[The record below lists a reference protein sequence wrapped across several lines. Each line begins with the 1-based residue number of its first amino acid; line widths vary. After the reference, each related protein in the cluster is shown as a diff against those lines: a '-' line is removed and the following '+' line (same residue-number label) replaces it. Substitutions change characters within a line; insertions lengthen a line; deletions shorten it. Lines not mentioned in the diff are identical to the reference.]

1 MKLTILSTCKSYL
14 KPLTLYLS
22 FFVAIT
28 ANATPT
34 LVWLKPIESDQK
46 MSGHS
51 IVSGSALE
59 LMKLVANNIENVN
72 HRFEAYPI
80 RRSWQLI
87 KNTKQDQLA
96 YCF

>member
-1 MKLTILSTCKSYL
+1 
-14 KPLTLYLS
+14 
-22 FFVAIT
+22 
-28 ANATPT
+28 
-34 LVWLKPIESDQK
+34 
-46 MSGHS
+46 MSVHS

-96 YCF
+96 YCFWGASYKKERRIGATLPNQRLLPYLTW